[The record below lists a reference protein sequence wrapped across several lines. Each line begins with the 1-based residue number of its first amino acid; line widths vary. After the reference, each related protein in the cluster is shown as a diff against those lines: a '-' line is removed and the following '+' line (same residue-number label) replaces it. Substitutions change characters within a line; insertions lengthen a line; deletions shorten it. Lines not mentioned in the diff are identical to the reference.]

1 MAVWFDLVLWCL
13 MPLPTIFQ
21 LFRGG
26 KFYWW
31 RKPEKTTDQ
40 SQGSDKLYHKM
51 LYQTGFELTALVVID
66 TDCTGSC
73 KSNYHMIMTTLVP
86 LFTGYD
92 DNSKLFSPETPTIF
106 TMQCGGI

>member
-1 MAVWFDLVLWCL
+1 

-51 LYQTGFELTALVVID
+51 LYRTGFELTALVVID